1 MNRLMM
7 VACLAALLC
16 GAPGCCDK
24 ANNRLDIALEGPWI
38 LYQETQFQGD
48 GTSVPVLIAI
58 APSEAIDY
66 GDTGANNQHQPD
78 GLHHK
83 PPQLSTGD
91 GFYITHPDIYC
102 LTFDG
107 KCAPRGPESL
117 NKDSYPSPQP
127 LILNSHNPKG
137 ASTPWDWFTLVT
149 GHKHTALILPMP
161 DSYSNDGVWHMRFAS
176 TFNSTG
182 QGYGNDEPHS
192 IGLHLHYAHGPD
204 NLNLLLC
211 QGRPSIANC
220 KKPPTSSEATR
231 LANNGTL
238 RIQLRAPE
246 STVDKPAESACD
258 LHVRMAYKQMFA
270 SLLNSSFNSQ
280 KAVVEP
286 AEGTVGDDKP
296 VFEGVDQNGVDHGH
310 FCFDKD
316 PQNPQTY
323 IPMAS
328 VNISIPTLITQIGTI
343 VEKLSITPPPGAP
356 ANLQESLLLPEI
368 KDASAGLDPAFPRI
382 SQVQRISELVRLSKA
397 QLDGLNSK
405 VNTNAANHLLKA
417 DRRNGTL
424 GDYYRTVEDA
434 ETPVANADSPKN
446 GNDCRAAT
454 VIAQ

>member
-16 GAPGCCDK
+16 GTPGCCDK

-48 GTSVPVLIAI
+48 GRNVPVLIAI

-66 GDTGANNQHQPD
+66 GNTGGNNQNQPPD

-107 KCAPRGPESL
+107 KCAPKGPERL

-127 LILNSHNPKG
+127 LILNTHDPKS
-137 ASTPWDWFTLVT
+137 ASAPWDWFSLVT
-149 GHKHTALILPMP
+149 GHRHTVLILPMP

-204 NLNLLLC
+204 KLSLLLC
-211 QGRPSIANC
+211 QGKPSIANC
-220 KKPPTSSEATR
+220 QVQPTNKEATK
-231 LANNGTL
+231 LASNGTL

-270 SLLNSSFNSQ
+270 SLLNSSFNSP

-296 VFEGVDQNGVDHGH
+296 VFEGIDQNGVDHGH
-310 FCFDKD
+310 ACFDRD
-316 PQNPQTY
+316 PQNPQNSR
-323 IPMAS
+323 PMVP
-328 VNISIPTLITQIGTI
+328 VNISIPVLIAQIGTI
-343 VEKLSITPPPGAP
+343 VEKLSISPPSGAP
-356 ANLQESLLLPEI
+356 LNLQESLLLPEI
-368 KDASAGLDPAFPRI
+368 KDASAGLDPDFPRI
-382 SQVQRISELVRLSKA
+382 SQVQRIGELVRLSKT
-397 QLDGLNSK
+397 QLDGLDSKFRTNSASQSVK
-405 VNTNAANHLLKA
+405 TAG
-417 DRRNGTL
+417 NGTL
-424 GDYYRTVEDA
+424 GDYYRVIRNA
-434 ETPVANADSPKN
+434 EEPVASADPTKN

-454 VIAQ
+454 VVAQ